1 LFGKGKEGGESF
13 WKTWRSYFSKAK
25 GHGGGGGNRPSSP
38 VWEEEGEDEEWERQ
52 QEEGRRQRKK
62 KAQERHR
69 LKEEQRWKQQQDQQ
83 ECEVLGDGTQVCDN
97 SGEEVAR
104 MEAKAREIAAE
115 RRRRRIEENMAN
127 APVVNAVDSTEVGEE
142 ESDSAK
148 EEHDDASTGDEQ
160 GHPQENIDPMGC
172 IPPTHEMH
180 THQRALDSLSK
191 ALAGIEHSLGKSP
204 GGSTQRMQML
214 RQQEKLRSE
223 SKKHT
228 SALQMEQNKAKSM
241 FWAERAN
248 RVKARDQRR
257 ALGSIPFCEGGGA
270 VGGESSKQDEEND
283 AERYTRLEAV
293 RERAE
298 QERRLEKERN
308 DKFQEEARR
317 AEEAQKKA
325 EVEIKRLEREER
337 MVAKQREAE
346 EKARLEEAE
355 RLASESKRLEKE
367 RKEREI
373 RDAETAKQ
381 AESETRLERE
391 RSFAE
396 QKQKEEEEARRLSD
410 EETRLEAERLE
421 QERSASE
428 AAKQAELERIEQER
442 IEQER
447 ILAEQRKQEEEEAR
461 RLAEEDAMLEAERLE
476 QERLAAEV
484 ARQAELERLEK
495 ERIEQELFLAE
506 QRKKDEEEA
515 RRLVEEQTRLEAA
528 RLEQERL
535 AAEAAKKEE
544 QARQVSNAKV
554 NAEEEAKQAIEQSKE
569 IAADNPDFL
578 PSDVRFAAGRLKND
592 LLAHYI
598 SASPEMVDASDRS
611 GWRPI
616 HEAARAG
623 NVAGVQLLV
632 SAGCDLTSRTGR
644 TGKGGTALWWAI
656 QRFGEDHRVVRLL
669 RSHGALE
676 DGPA

>member
-1 LFGKGKEGGESF
+1 M
-13 WKTWRSYFSKAK
+13 
-25 GHGGGGGNRPSSP
+25 
-38 VWEEEGEDEEWERQ
+38 EGEDEEWERQ

-69 LKEEQRWKQQQDQQ
+69 LKEEQRRKKQQEQQ

-421 QERSASE
+421 QER
-428 AAKQAELERIEQER
+428 
-442 IEQER
+442 
-447 ILAEQRKQEEEEAR
+447 
-461 RLAEEDAMLEAERLE
+461 
-476 QERLAAEV
+476 LAAEV